1 MKSKKVSKKKLREF
15 GFLIAIFCP
24 LMFGFILPL
33 LHSSSFQ
40 KWTIYI
46 SLPSLLL
53 AIFDPYK
60 LKIFYIFWMKL
71 GDILGFIN
79 GNLILGIVHILVLL
93 PISVILKIFKYD
105 PLKGIDK
112 TLNSYKNYKSKSNV
126 NYEKIF

>member
-1 MKSKKVSKKKLREF
+1 MESKKVSKKQLREF
-15 GFLIAIFCP
+15 GFLIGIFCP
-24 LMFGFILPL
+24 LMFGFILPY

-46 SLPSLLL
+46 SLPTLFL
-53 AIFDPYK
+53 AILDPYK
-60 LKIFYIFWMKL
+60 LKIFYIYWIKI
-71 GDILGFIN
+71 GDVLGFIN
-79 GNLILGIVHILVLL
+79 GNLILGILHLLVLQ

-112 TLNSYKNYKSKSNV
+112 TLKTYKNIKSESNI